1 MQFAHSAHSQKS
13 HNHFPGMGKRSSVP
27 RIFAETRS
35 IPIKTLKT
43 AEHFLA
49 KTLQP
54 QKLEI
59 QSYLKFGTA
68 YYEINIKC

>member
-1 MQFAHSAHSQKS
+1 MQFAPLARNQKS
-13 HNHFPGMGKRSSVP
+13 HNRFPVVRKRSSVP
-27 RIFAETRS
+27 RVFTEAKS
-35 IPIKTLKT
+35 KPIKILKT

-59 QSYLKFGTA
+59 QFYLKIGIT
-68 YYEINIKC
+68 Y